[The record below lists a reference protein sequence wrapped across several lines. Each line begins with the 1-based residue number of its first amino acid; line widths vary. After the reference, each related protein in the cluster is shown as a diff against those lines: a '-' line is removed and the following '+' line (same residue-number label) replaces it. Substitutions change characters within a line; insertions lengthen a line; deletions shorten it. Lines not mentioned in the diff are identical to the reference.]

1 MGIIKVKDKE
11 FRLMLSKEVISNAIK
26 AAADKIN
33 NDLKGEEPLFLAV
46 LNGSFMFASD
56 LMKNININSQISF
69 VKLASYEGMA
79 SGGKVREV
87 FGLSENI
94 EGRTIVIVED
104 IVDSGRTMKML
115 LESLNTRNPAKILI
129 ATFLFKPA
137 ALVCDIKPDYVAIEI
152 PDEFVVGFG
161 LDYDGLG
168 RNLPEVYTLVK

>member
-94 EGRTIVIVED
+94 ETQNRASPGE
-104 IVDSGRTMKML
+104 
-115 LESLNTRNPAKILI
+115 
-129 ATFLFKPA
+129 
-137 ALVCDIKPDYVAIEI
+137 IKK
-152 PDEFVVGFG
+152 
-161 LDYDGLG
+161 
-168 RNLPEVYTLVK
+168 EVYHDIPRTALSETGFRRPLRPGERVARADGAGQDSPEIL